1 MPPIASSSPKLPA
14 GYRLLRLETVDF
26 TNAEARRR
34 GEAGEPGPLWIWS
47 LRQSAGRGR
56 NGRQWQ
62 SQHGNLFA
70 SLLIGLSCPL
80 RTASQLALLAGVVA
94 YDTAAKLLPEEVH
107 SELLLKW
114 PNDVLLKGGKVAGML
129 LESASET
136 APNRC
141 KVVIGTGINLATF
154 PPDLEQPATSLAAH
168 GATATP
174 AAAFETLAAVT
185 DAWLMRWG
193 EGVSFP
199 DGAAGLARPGRAHG
213 AAASRAPARRGGRRD
228 LCRARFRRC
237 APAPDERWCRAPHRR
252 RRRLL
257 RQAVTIPKS

>member
-1 MPPIASSSPKLPA
+1 MQPFASSSPKVPA
-14 GYRLLRLETVDF
+14 GYRLLRLETVDS

-70 SLLIGLSCPL
+70 SLLIGLNCPL
-80 RTASQLALLAGVVA
+80 GTAAQLALLAGVVA
-94 YDTAAKLLPEEVH
+94 YDTAAKLLPKEAR

-141 KVVIGTGINLATF
+141 KVVIGTGFNLVTF

-168 GATATP
+168 GGATTP
-174 AAAFETLAAVT
+174 AASFETLAAVT
-185 DAWLMRWG
+185 DAWLTRWA
-193 EGVSFP
+193 EGVAFQTVRRAWLDRAGPTGRPLRVRLHGEEAEGTFAGLDSGGALRLLMS
-199 DGAAGLARPGRAHG
+199 DGAERRIAAGDVFFAT
-213 AAASRAPARRGGRRD
+213 S
-228 LCRARFRRC
+228 
-237 APAPDERWCRAPHRR
+237 
-252 RRRLL
+252 
-257 RQAVTIPKS
+257 